1 MSELVLNNGGEQGV
15 SSRVEGGC
23 ETAARGGGV
32 PVTVGGDV
40 SVWRPVSREVMEREL
55 VRWKGVLDRLGDV
68 DAGGVSASSQR
79 PVSRELIG
87 QGEG

>member
-15 SSRVEGGC
+15 SSRVESDC

-32 PVTVGGDV
+32 PVTGGGGV

-55 VRWKGVLDRLGDV
+55 VRWRGVLDRLGDV
-68 DAGGVSASSQR
+68 GAGGADTDNADT
-79 PVSRELIG
+79 
-87 QGEG
+87 GE